1 MAKFTVFKDLVGVIY
16 EDDKPSVVVLKD
28 GKHEVFFRLTEI
40 KGDTLINILQGMTA
54 QAPEIK

>member
-1 MAKFTVFKDLVGVIY
+1 MAKFEVFKDQIGVIY
-16 EDDKPSVVVLKD
+16 EDGKPTVAVLRD
-28 GKHEVFFRLTEI
+28 NKHDVFFRLTEI

>member
-1 MAKFTVFKDLVGVIY
+1 MAKFEVFKDLVGVVY

-28 GKHEVFFRLTEI
+28 GKHEVFFQLKEI